1 MQSSLSSFM
10 SDGRLF
16 SVTTVVAVIAVLVIL
31 ALWIWR
37 SFARRGV
44 RVPGSNRTRGQ
55 RLGVVDAFDID
66 NERQL
71 VLVRRDNVEH
81 LLMIGGPNDVLVESQ
96 IVRVESRQR
105 NDKETM
111 AATGNDAK
119 APVMPVTAMA
129 PHPASE
135 PEASNNRV
143 QSRMPTLQ
151 STREAIPLPFSPPP
165 VPTAPPVAAPPA
177 PVAVAP
183 TPVAAPIAAP
193 IPAPMPAPPL
203 VPKPPAVV
211 SSDGLSNALMEALG
225 GVVPA
230 NESPVTPPPARQEFG
245 SAPARRPA
253 APVPPVIEPAKPTGM
268 RFQPL
273 ARTNLRPL
281 QPAKPA
287 PAVSAPILPESAPE
301 TAAISAPA
309 ERPMPELAPP
319 LPPAPLPV
327 APTPPE
333 PTPPARNEPAPMD
346 SLEAEMARLLGRPVK
361 DK

>member
-37 SFARRGV
+37 SFVRRGV
-44 RVPGSNRTRGQ
+44 RVPGSTRTRGQ

-81 LLMIGGPNDVLVESQ
+81 LILIGGPNDVLVESQ

-105 NDKETM
+105 NDKEM
-111 AATGNDAK
+111 PAATGQETK
-119 APVMPVTAMA
+119 APVMPVAAMV
-129 PHPASE
+129 PQPVRE
-135 PEASNNRV
+135 PEVSNNRV
-143 QSRMPTLQ
+143 QSRVPTLQ
-151 STREAIPLPFSPPP
+151 SLREAIPLPFSPPP
-165 VPTAPPVAAPPA
+165 VPMAAPNAAPPPAAA
-177 PVAVAP
+177 PVP
-183 TPVAAPIAAP
+183 AP
-193 IPAPMPAPPL
+193 IPAPVAAPSLAPKLPAAP
-203 VPKPPAVV
+203 VPAHEVATV
-211 SSDGLSNALMEALG
+211 AQNDGLSNALMEALG

-230 NESPVTPPPARQEFG
+230 NESSAAPPPARPEFG
-245 SAPARRPA
+245 AAPARRPS
-253 APVPPVIEPAKPTGM
+253 APLPPVIEPAKPSGM

-287 PAVSAPILPESAPE
+287 VEPAPAAPE
-301 TAAISAPA
+301 TAPETVAISAPV
-309 ERPMPELAPP
+309 EPKVPELAPP
-319 LPPAPLPV
+319 MP
-327 APTPPE
+327 
-333 PTPPARNEPAPMD
+333 PTPPAIVPAAPKPAASEPAPLD
-346 SLEAEMARLLGRPVK
+346 SLEAEMARLLGRPIS